1 MFIYY
6 LLSLY
11 FVSVLRII
19 PFGCESFIFLK
30 TDLLLSCV
38 LISSVCATAVDS
50 TKQTN
55 AHRHKKGEALKKSF
69 TWNLFG
75 ICLVDENN
83 EKKRVDKAV

>member
-1 MFIYY
+1 MFTYY

-55 AHRHKKGEALKKSF
+55 THRHKKEEALKKSF

-75 ICLVDENN
+75 ICLVP
-83 EKKRVDKAV
+83 KKRVDKAV